1 MKFNLECWTRLS
13 IACLFVFLSYFTQR
27 AGASKA
33 EAGMLDSSSSHHSRR
48 MVQERE
54 SFKRPRL
61 DEGCRDAAAGASSSK
76 QRRVRAAEE
85 GMISKVADNLLPP
98 SDAFQ
103 DAAAARAADPLGLNQ
118 ALWEKGWEGGRLY
131 ADRSQVDE
139 QDKLSPHPSD
149 EEGASDFSDAEE
161 RAAYISVRRAGR
173 IERQSQQRK
182 RELEERRLARMQ
194 AIEAADPSASG
205 ASSTAFPRGEP
216 VPLTKSSFDL
226 MLRTAAAVRS
236 SAKPKQLELRILTHH
251 GGNERF
257 AFLRKE
263 GGGRANEI
271 WERLKAG
278 KKLSWEDVDPDA
290 EVKRDCKDKEA
301 MTGLLS
307 GYDSDEGSEDNV
319 ASKVRVEEVEVEAGE
334 KVKNKAEQAT
344 AALTLADH
352 RPEGAE
358 DAAGSKP
365 EPVNVEEAE
374 QKARDRIARAR
385 QWASQQRA
393 AKQAASAATGT
404 EA

>member
-1 MKFNLECWTRLS
+1 MP
-13 IACLFVFLSYFTQR
+13 
-27 AGASKA
+27 
-33 EAGMLDSSSSHHSRR
+33 DSSSSHHSRR
-48 MVQERE
+48 MVEERE
-54 SFKRPRL
+54 SFKRPRY
-61 DEGCRDAAAGASSSK
+61 DDGCRYAAAGPSSSK

-85 GMISKVADNLLPP
+85 DMISKVADNLLPP
-98 SDAFQ
+98 SDAFEN
-103 DAAAARAADPLGLNQ
+103 AAAARAADPLGLNQ

-131 ADRSQVDE
+131 ADRSQVDD

-173 IERQSQQRK
+173 IERQNQQRK

-205 ASSTAFPRGEP
+205 ASSTAFPWGEP
-216 VPLTKSSFDL
+216 VPLTKSTFDL
-226 MLRTAAAVRS
+226 MLRTATAVGS

-251 GGNERF
+251 GRDERF

-278 KKLSWEDVDPDA
+278 EKLSWEDVDPDA
-290 EVKRDCKDKEA
+290 EVKREGKDKEA

-307 GYDSDEGSEDNV
+307 GYDSDDGSEDNV
-319 ASKVRVEEVEVEAGE
+319 ACEVGVEKVEVEAGE
-334 KVKNKAEQAT
+334 DVERKAEQAT
-344 AALTLADH
+344 AASALGEY
-352 RPEGAE
+352 RP
-358 DAAGSKP
+358 AGPVDFVESKP
-365 EPVNVEEAE
+365 EPASVEEAE

-385 QWASQQRA
+385 QWASQQRE

-404 EA
+404 KA